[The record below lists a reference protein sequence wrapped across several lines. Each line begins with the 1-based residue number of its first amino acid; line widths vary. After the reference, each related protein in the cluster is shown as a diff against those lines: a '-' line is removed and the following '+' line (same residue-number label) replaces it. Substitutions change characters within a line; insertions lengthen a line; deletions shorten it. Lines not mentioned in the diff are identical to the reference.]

1 LAAKK
6 TPKSW
11 IELKIIVPEEATE
24 AIADFLFE
32 LGATGVVFEDE
43 ETIPPEKGSEK
54 IPKEKVRIIAYYLK
68 NDKQLK
74 RLKNLDEYI
83 KTITSI
89 FPRLAGTK
97 PNRKIF
103 REVNWTNSWR
113 KFFKSFKATDSIIV
127 KPHWEKRKAK
137 DGELIIDINPGLAF
151 GTGSH
156 PTTRMCLRQI
166 EAAIEEKLMRPGL
179 MFNPPSVFDVGTGS
193 GILAIAAAKLGA
205 GKIVAA
211 DTDERAITAAEENLK
226 LNNLEDDVVL
236 VSGSGDSVTDTY
248 DIVVANI
255 FAEELISIRQILVDR
270 LAPDGTLILSGIPK
284 TSGAEVKF
292 AFIQKSL
299 DFGDVIH
306 EDDWCSL
313 IFRRI

>member
-1 LAAKK
+1 MAAKK
-6 TPKSW
+6 SPKSW
-11 IELKIIVPEEATE
+11 IELKVVIPEEATE
-24 AIADFLFE
+24 AISDFLFE

-43 ETIPPEKGSEK
+43 ETITPEKGSEK
-54 IPKEKVRIIAYYLK
+54 IPKEKVRIIAYFPK
-68 NDKQLK
+68 NEKQLK
-74 RLKNLDEYI
+74 RLKTLDEYI
-83 KTITSI
+83 KTITTI
-89 FPRLAGTK
+89 FPRLAGAK
-97 PNRKIF
+97 SSRKIF

-113 KFFKSFKATDSIIV
+113 KFFKSFKATDTIIV

-137 DGELIIDINPGLAF
+137 DNEIIIDINPGLAF

-166 EAAIEEKLMRPGL
+166 ETAIDEKLMRPGL

-205 GKIVAA
+205 GRIIAA
-211 DTDERAITAAEENLK
+211 DVDERAIAAAEENLK
-226 LNNLEDDVVL
+226 LNNLEEEIEL
-236 VSGSGDSVTDTY
+236 INGSADSVADTY

-255 FAEELISIRQILVDR
+255 FAEELIKIRQILVDR

-284 TSGAEVKF
+284 TSGAEVKY